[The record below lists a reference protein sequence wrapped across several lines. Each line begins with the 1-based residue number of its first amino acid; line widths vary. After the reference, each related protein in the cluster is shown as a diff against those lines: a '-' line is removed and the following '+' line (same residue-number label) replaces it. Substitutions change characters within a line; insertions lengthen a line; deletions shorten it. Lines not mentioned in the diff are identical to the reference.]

1 MNSIVFF
8 ALMTC
13 TLFLSYV
20 LCRANLRQ
28 NHRLNVRILQ
38 ALNALA
44 FSALLAGILLGFT
57 LNKVSYVVG
66 GVALGF
72 MIHGI
77 CWVFTAWF
85 SNGNNPDTRRVAIV
99 LLLLGCVLF
108 IINLTLLGNIPSDI
122 PLVDQF
128 RYPRD

>member
-1 MNSIVFF
+1 
-8 ALMTC
+8 
-13 TLFLSYV
+13 
-20 LCRANLRQ
+20 
-28 NHRLNVRILQ
+28 
-38 ALNALA
+38 LA
-44 FSALLAGILLGFT
+44 FSALLAGILLGFK